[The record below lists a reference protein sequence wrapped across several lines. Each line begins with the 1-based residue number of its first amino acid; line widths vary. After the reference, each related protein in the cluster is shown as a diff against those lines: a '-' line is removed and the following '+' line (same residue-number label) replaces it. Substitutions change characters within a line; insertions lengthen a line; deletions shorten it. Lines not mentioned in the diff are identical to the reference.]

1 MIKTEVKKSVL
12 KKVDKSKIERSV
24 IENKHKPVAIKSK
37 NKVVFKADIKETTS
51 LIKAGR
57 EAATNAIRTSKALG
71 LPISYIE
78 KGAVIKE
85 LANGTK
91 IVVKAAT
98 DNNNLPTILL
108 KKGMIFHAKK

>member
-24 IENKHKPVAIKSK
+24 IENKHKSLAKKSK

-91 IVVKAAT
+91 IVIKAAT
-98 DNNNLPTILL
+98 DNNLPTILL